1 MRLIRRVLVLAIV
14 VVAAVLAYNYWSGN
28 GWTLHAPASSA
39 GVDVATAGQRSA
51 GLANVAVAKGRE
63 AVTQIEGTLSTG
75 ALTAK
80 IKSKMALD
88 DHVKA
93 RSISVDTVGSVVTL
107 AGVVDSSDERD
118 RALRLAKDTDGV
130 TRVVD
135 KLEIKKP
142 AAPSR

>member
-28 GWTLHAPASSA
+28 GWTLHAPASST
-39 GVDVATAGQRSA
+39 GLDVATAGQRSA

-63 AVTQIEGTLSTG
+63 AVTQIEGSLSTG

-130 TRVVD
+130 TGVVD
-135 KLEIKKP
+135 KLEIKRP
-142 AAPSR
+142 VDPSR

>member
-1 MRLIRRVLVLAIV
+1 MHFIRTVLLIA
-14 VVAAVLAYNYWSGN
+14 VVAFAGVLAYNHWSGN

-39 GVDVATAGQRSA
+39 GVDVATAGQRGA
-51 GLANVAVAKGRE
+51 GLANEAAAKGRE

-93 RSISVDTVGSVVTL
+93 RSISVETTGSVVTL
-107 AGVVDSSDERD
+107 TGIVDSSEERD

-142 AAPSR
+142 AR

>member
-1 MRLIRRVLVLAIV
+1 MRLIRRVLVLMIV

-107 AGVVDSSDERD
+107 GGTVDSSEERD

-130 TRVVD
+130 TSVVD
-135 KLEIKKP
+135 KLEIKRP
-142 AAPSR
+142 ADPSR